1 MAKKESP
8 ADRHGNNTISSDA
21 NGAEVA
27 QGIGLCQP
35 TPKNMAT
42 KFLQKVIG
50 RIDLEALTDTLAEQ
64 ITQRLFERINIEA
77 LVEQVLDK
85 YGEDLQDGITTSIL
99 QSL

>member
-35 TPKNMAT
+35 TLKNKES
-42 KFLQKVIG
+42 KFMNKVME
-50 RIDLEALTDTLAEQ
+50 RIDLDALTDTLAEQ
-64 ITQRLFERINIEA
+64 IGQRLFERINISA
-77 LVEQVLDK
+77 LAEQM
-85 YGEDLQDGITTSIL
+85 YGEDLQDGITAASIL